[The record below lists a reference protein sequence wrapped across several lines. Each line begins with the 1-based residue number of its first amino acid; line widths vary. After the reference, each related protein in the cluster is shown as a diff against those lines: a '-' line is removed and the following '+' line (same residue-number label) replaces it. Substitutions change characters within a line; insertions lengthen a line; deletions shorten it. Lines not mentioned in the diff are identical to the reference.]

1 MKEESLKKLKKS
13 DIKLEE
19 GFYFILI
26 KENDLIQKR
35 KAEKNIDSIVQK
47 SKISKALA
55 VDSSEIQGVH
65 KWWE

>member
-26 KENDLIQKR
+26 KENDLI
-35 KAEKNIDSIVQK
+35 
-47 SKISKALA
+47 
-55 VDSSEIQGVH
+55 
-65 KWWE
+65 